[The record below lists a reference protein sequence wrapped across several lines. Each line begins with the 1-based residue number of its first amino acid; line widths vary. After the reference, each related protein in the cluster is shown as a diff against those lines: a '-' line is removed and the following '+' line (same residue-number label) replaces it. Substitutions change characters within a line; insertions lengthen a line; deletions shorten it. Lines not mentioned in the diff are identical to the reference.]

1 MHPGKGLLWSA
12 FTRLAEDLTL
22 GTSDGSGRNHDQ
34 AGKIALCRFY
44 GCGVGDLA
52 LIDPAIA
59 LVWEGVVAGR
69 MELFWLSRI

>member
-1 MHPGKGLLWSA
+1 MTW
-12 FTRLAEDLTL
+12 
-22 GTSDGSGRNHDQ
+22 GTADGSGLNHDQ

-59 LVWEGVVAGR
+59 LVWEGGVAGR